1 MKKYDRAK
9 LANEHALRID
19 PKDKHA
25 LARRKQIKK
34 KI

>member
-1 MKKYDRAK
+1 K

-25 LARRKQIKK
+25 LARRKKIKTK
-34 KI
+34 LKS